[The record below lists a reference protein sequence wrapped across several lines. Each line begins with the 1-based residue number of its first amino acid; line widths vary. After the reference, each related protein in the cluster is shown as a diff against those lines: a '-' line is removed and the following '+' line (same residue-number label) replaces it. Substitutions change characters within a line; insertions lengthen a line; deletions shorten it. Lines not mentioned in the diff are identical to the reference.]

1 MGRAVVKGIG
11 KTNFTNK
18 LIITVFAFIFLLL
31 FIFPI
36 YWLVIISLKHNVDIF
51 TYPPKIFFSPNI
63 SSYLKVFAANNFI
76 KAFISSLVV
85 SFSTTII
92 CLIVG
97 LTAGYSVI
105 TFDFKGKRALQLLI
119 MLLRIAPSISMA
131 IPLYM
136 IFSNLGLVNTRL
148 SVIMTLV
155 SFLLSFTVW
164 LMLGYLRDVPKDLI
178 SAALIDGCGHI
189 GILIRIV
196 IPMTAPGIAAV
207 GILVF
212 SYAWNE
218 YIITSVMASA
228 SGQTL
233 PVLIRSYLSE
243 QTTIWNE
250 LAAVGVVISIPAIL
264 VTIFCQKHIVGGL
277 TMGAV
282 KG

>member
-1 MGRAVVKGIG
+1 MESIRKA
-11 KTNFTNK
+11 NFVSK
-18 LIITVFAFIFLLL
+18 LTITVFAFVFLLL

-36 YWLVIISLKHNVDIF
+36 YWLVVISLKNNVDIF
-51 TYPPKIFFSPNI
+51 AYPPPIFFSPNI

-76 KAFISSLVV
+76 NAFISSLVV

-105 TFDFKGKRALQLLI
+105 TFNFKGKRALQLMI
-119 MLLRIAPSISMA
+119 MLLRIAPSISMV
-131 IPLYM
+131 IPLFM
-136 IFSNLGLVNTRL
+136 IFSKLGLVNTRF

-164 LMLGYLRDVPKDLI
+164 LVLGYLRDVPKDLI
-178 SAALIDGCGHI
+178 SAALIDGCGHL

-196 IPMTAPGIAAV
+196 IPLTAPGIAAV

-218 YIITSVMASA
+218 YIISSVMTSA
-228 SGQTL
+228 TGQTL

-264 VTIFCQKHIVGGL
+264 VTIFCQRHIIGGL

>member
-1 MGRAVVKGIG
+1 MKGIG